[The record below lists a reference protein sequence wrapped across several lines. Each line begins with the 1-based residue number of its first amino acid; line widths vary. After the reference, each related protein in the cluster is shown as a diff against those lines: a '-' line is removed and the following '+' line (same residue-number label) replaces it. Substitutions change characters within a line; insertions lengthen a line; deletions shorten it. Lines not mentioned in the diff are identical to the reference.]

1 MRTRRAGLT
10 ALAGVLLGASSLA
23 VLAVRGA
30 PEASSPCRYGPPR
43 RVARLQDE
51 RVNECSG
58 LAAGRRNPELFWAHN
73 DSGDSARLFALDR
86 EGRTRAVLT
95 VTGARARDWED
106 LAAGPGPDGTPCLFI
121 GDIGNNSR
129 QRTDLVVYC
138 IPEPV
143 LPAEATELASEPAV
157 AYPFRYPGDSPDC
170 EALLVHPQTGA
181 LYLIAKDTSGKPEVY
196 RFPTPLQP
204 DHPVT
209 LERVGSLRLEAP
221 SIMGRMVTGGDIAP
235 DGKRLVLRTYLT
247 VLEFRVPEGAAF
259 EEAFRQRPEVLR
271 GPMELQGE
279 AVAYLPDGHGFLTLP
294 EGKGAPMHL
303 FPCITPGH
311 TK

>member
-1 MRTRRAGLT
+1 MSARGWR
-10 ALAGVLLGASSLA
+10 LAGATRS
-23 VLAVRGA
+23 
-30 PEASSPCRYGPPR
+30 CF
-43 RVARLQDE
+43 
-51 RVNECSG
+51 
-58 LAAGRRNPELFWAHN
+58 GRTTTQAT
-73 DSGDSARLFALDR
+73 ARLFALDR
-86 EGRTRAVLT
+86 EGARAPLT

-196 RFPTPLQP
+196 RFPTPLQL

-247 VLEFRVPEGAAF
+247 VLGSGAGG
-259 EEAFRQRPEVLR
+259 RCLR
-271 GPMELQGE
+271 GGRSASARVAAARWSCRARRSPTCQTATASSPSRGQGG
-279 AVAYLPDGHGFLTLP
+279 AHASLPLHHARP
-294 EGKGAPMHL
+294 HEVR
-303 FPCITPGH
+303 
-311 TK
+311 